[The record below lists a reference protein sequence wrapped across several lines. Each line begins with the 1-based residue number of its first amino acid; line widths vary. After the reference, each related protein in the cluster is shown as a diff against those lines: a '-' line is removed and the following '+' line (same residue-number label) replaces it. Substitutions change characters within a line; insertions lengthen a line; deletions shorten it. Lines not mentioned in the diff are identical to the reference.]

1 MSNENKTTVSF
12 GGLGLGTVL
21 TLIFLVLKL
30 CGVIAWEWIYVFLP
44 VIISFGLSVLVVIA
58 VIVFYIIAIKL
69 DWLD

>member
-1 MSNENKTTVSF
+1 MSNEHKTTVSF

-44 VIISFGLSVLVVIA
+44 IIISFGLSVLVVVAI
-58 VIVFYIIAIKL
+58 IVFYIIAIKL